1 MKITDKQLSEN
12 GLESVC
18 QGKVLLIACGALAR
32 EILALIKANGW
43 THIDLQCLPAIYH
56 NKPEKIT
63 PEVRKTINKYQ
74 KSYSNIFVIYAD
86 CGTGGDL
93 KRLCDEMGV
102 EMVEGPH
109 CYSFFEGNDV
119 FKMREEITCFYLT
132 DFLVRHFDTFFWRPM
147 GMDKHPELRNM
158 YLGNYTTLVYQA
170 QIKDPALETIARD
183 CARRMGLEYE
193 YRFTGYGDLAVA
205 LDQFANKA

>member
-74 KSYSNIFVIYAD
+74 K
-86 CGTGGDL
+86 T
-93 KRLCDEMGV
+93 E
-102 EMVEGPH
+102 
-109 CYSFFEGNDV
+109 
-119 FKMREEITCFYLT
+119 
-132 DFLVRHFDTFFWRPM
+132 
-147 GMDKHPELRNM
+147 
-158 YLGNYTTLVYQA
+158 
-170 QIKDPALETIARD
+170 
-183 CARRMGLEYE
+183 
-193 YRFTGYGDLAVA
+193 
-205 LDQFANKA
+205 